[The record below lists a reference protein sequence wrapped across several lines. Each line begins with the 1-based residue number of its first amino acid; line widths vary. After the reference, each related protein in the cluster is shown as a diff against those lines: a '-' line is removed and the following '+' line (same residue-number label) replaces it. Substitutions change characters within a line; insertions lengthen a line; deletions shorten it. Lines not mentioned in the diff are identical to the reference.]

1 MLFRLAIVVKRLF
14 GGGLQ
19 PDRIY
24 LSFYRISVE
33 KEDIPYIGII
43 SASPKIRDIAGLL
56 LRGRDI
62 FLRIVYFRSIVS
74 VIDPGV

>member
-1 MLFRLAIVVKRLF
+1 VVERLF

-33 KEDIPYIGII
+33 KEDIP
-43 SASPKIRDIAGLL
+43 
-56 LRGRDI
+56 
-62 FLRIVYFRSIVS
+62 
-74 VIDPGV
+74 

>member
-1 MLFRLAIVVKRLF
+1 LF

-33 KEDIPYIGII
+33 KEDI
-43 SASPKIRDIAGLL
+43 L
-56 LRGRDI
+56 
-62 FLRIVYFRSIVS
+62 
-74 VIDPGV
+74 